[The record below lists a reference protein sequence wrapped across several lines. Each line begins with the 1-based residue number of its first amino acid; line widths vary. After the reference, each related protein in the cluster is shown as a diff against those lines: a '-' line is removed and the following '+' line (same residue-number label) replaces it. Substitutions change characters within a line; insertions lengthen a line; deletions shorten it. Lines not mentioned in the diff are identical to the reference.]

1 MKSPRNPN
9 QSPSEQLKQAAIA
22 LLFFS
27 LVLGVPFLQLH
38 AKRKGAEAMKPCV
51 KQAVQ
56 ERFNRNR
63 KVGLSNFDEIFDLC
77 VSQVMEGEAP
87 ADYPAD

>member
-1 MKSPRNPN
+1 
-9 QSPSEQLKQAAIA
+9 
-22 LLFFS
+22 
-27 LVLGVPFLQLH
+27 
-38 AKRKGAEAMKPCV
+38 MKPCV

-56 ERFNRNR
+56 ERFDRNR

-87 ADYPAD
+87 TD